1 MGGGGNVWLQKSG
14 LIKGALTVRDGQSL
28 TEDLGFE
35 QIDQL
40 AGVGVQGWQS
50 ELSLSVVG

>member
-14 LIKGALTVRDGQSL
+14 LKKGALTVRDGQIL
-28 TEDLGFE
+28 TEDLVFQ

-40 AGVGVQGWQS
+40 AGVGVQGRQS
-50 ELSLSVVG
+50 ELSLSIVW